1 MYAFII
7 QQAQSVGARE
17 RRAQSVDAMR
27 EASPSN
33 GGARHALGL
42 ALVSIGQRIAGEMP
56 AGRVA
61 QSDPDCA

>member
-7 QQAQSVGARE
+7 QQASSVGAAE
-17 RRAQSVDAMR
+17 RQSLAVDAIR

-33 GGARHALGL
+33 GRARHALGL

-56 AGRVA
+56 AGRA
-61 QSDPDCA
+61 QADPDCA